1 MWQELF
7 QMYSMPAAARVR
19 LVALMEELARQ
30 WGSGQAPRKI
40 AKEA

>member
-7 QMYSMPAAARVR
+7 QMYSMPGPARAR

-30 WGSGQAPRKI
+30 WGAGPQHKKI
-40 AKEA
+40 VKEA